1 MSIGLPTYTD
11 IVLKTLSE
19 IDLLLKD
26 YVFDGYHALSASL
39 SVPLGLLATIY
50 ICLLGYAITLGW
62 VKISMGNFVKICL
75 KISFIYLAV
84 TQWGWISNNVFGFIN
99 SAIGQLGDALISATP
114 THIPGADG
122 IDGSMQVVLIEFTK
136 LGGVVFASGS
146 FGNLGGWLDGA
157 VLWAFGYTMIG
168 LALFELII
176 AKVMLAVLFV
186 FTPLM
191 VLFCFFKPLHGVFDR
206 WLGAIISTAL
216 LQLFV
221 VAALTFSLSLSY
233 WWLEAHFTDAALKIG
248 NYGTLPIV
256 ILGIICIGLIWKAA
270 DLAYFIGGAVSSLSA
285 SILAAGIIGGYIG
298 KSFNTL
304 NTLRYGTKLLLPGS
318 KKS

>member
-1 MSIGLPTYTD
+1 MSLGLPSYAN

-26 YVFDGYHALSASL
+26 YIFDGYQALSESL
-39 SVPLGLLATIY
+39 RVPLALIASIY

-62 VKISMGNFVKICL
+62 VKISIGNFVKVCL

-84 TQWGWISNNVFGFIN
+84 TQWSWVSTNIVGFIN
-99 SAIGQLGDALISATP
+99 SAIGELGDALISATP

-122 IDGSMQVVLIEFTK
+122 INGAMQIVLIEFTK
-136 LGGVVFASGS
+136 LGSTVFASGGL
-146 FGNLGGWLDGA
+146 GNLGGWMDGIL
-157 VLWAFGYTMIG
+157 LWAFGYIMIG
-168 LALFELII
+168 LALFEII
-176 AKVMLAVLFV
+176 ISKVMLAILFV
-186 FTPLM
+186 FIPLM

-206 WLGAIISTAL
+206 WLGAIISAAL

-221 VAALTFSLSLSY
+221 IAALTFSLSLSY
-233 WWLEAHFTDAALKIG
+233 WWIETHFAEGALKIG
-248 NYGTLPIV
+248 NYGTLPAV

-285 SILAAGIIGGYIG
+285 SLLAAGIIGGYIG
-298 KSFNTL
+298 QSL
-304 NTLRYGTKLLLPGS
+304 NTLKTIRTGIGFLTQGG
-318 KKS
+318 KK